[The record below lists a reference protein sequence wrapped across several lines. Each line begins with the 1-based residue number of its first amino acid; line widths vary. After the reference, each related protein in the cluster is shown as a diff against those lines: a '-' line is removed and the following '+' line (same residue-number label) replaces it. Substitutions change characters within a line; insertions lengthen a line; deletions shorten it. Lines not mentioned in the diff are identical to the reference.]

1 MIPVHVHKYYSH
13 VHAISDVIVNTTF
26 TLYLVEQP
34 VGILASRINDDSDLD
49 ELTDV
54 TSRYPED
61 VSAAR
66 QKALRDDFTII
77 FTLRVHTK
85 N

>member
-1 MIPVHVHKYYSH
+1 M
-13 VHAISDVIVNTTF
+13 
-26 TLYLVEQP
+26 YLVEQP

-66 QKALRDDFTII
+66 QEALRDDLTII
-77 FTLRVHTK
+77 FALIIHTK

>member
-1 MIPVHVHKYYSH
+1 M
-13 VHAISDVIVNTTF
+13 
-26 TLYLVEQP
+26 YLVEQP